1 MSEPNNGNPL
11 FTVPVRSVD
20 EASRLIARLFD
31 IARTDAVFSEPL
43 TQGDTTVIVASEL
56 SVGMGV
62 GFGGGEGGNPDDGSS
77 GSGGGGGGGGYAL
90 GRPVAVISVDVHGVQ
105 VQPVFDLTKVAIAA
119 LTAFGAV
126 FIAWRR
132 MSRAANKMEEG

>member
-1 MSEPNNGNPL
+1 MSESNKGGPL
-11 FTVPVRSVD
+11 FTVPARSID
-20 EASRLIARLFD
+20 EASRLIGRLFD
-31 IARTDAVFSEPL
+31 VARTDAVYGEPL

-77 GSGGGGGGGGYAL
+77 GGGGGGGGYAL
-90 GRPVAVISVDVHGVQ
+90 GRPVAVISVDAHGVQ

-126 FIAWRR
+126 FIAYRR
-132 MSRAANKMEEG
+132 MSRAANEIVED

>member
-1 MSEPNNGNPL
+1 MSESNNGNPL
-11 FTVPVRSVD
+11 FTLPVRSVD
-20 EASRLIARLFD
+20 EASRLIGRLFD
-31 IARTDAVFSEPL
+31 VARTDAVYSEPQ
-43 TQGDTTVIVASEL
+43 THGDTTVIVASEL

-62 GFGGGEGGNPDDGSS
+62 GFGGGEGGNPDDGSN

-119 LTAFGAV
+119 LTAFGAMFV
-126 FIAWRR
+126 AYRR
-132 MSRAANKMEEG
+132 MSRAATEFDED

>member
-1 MSEPNNGNPL
+1 MSESNKGGPL
-11 FTVPVRSVD
+11 FTVPARSID
-20 EASRLIARLFD
+20 EASRLIGRLFD
-31 IARTDAVFSEPL
+31 VARTDAVYGEPL
-43 TQGDTTVIVASEL
+43 TQGDMTVIVASEL

-77 GSGGGGGGGGYAL
+77 GGGGGGGGYAL
-90 GRPVAVISVDVHGVQ
+90 GRPVAVISVDAHGVQ

-126 FIAWRR
+126 FIAYRR
-132 MSRAANKMEEG
+132 MSRAANEIVED